1 MVPASFR
8 KSGSAGQKHY
18 GEKLRVRLRAQ
29 EDWEQWAVSAV
40 ALERGAVAW
49 GPSNCLAYVG

>member
-1 MVPASFR
+1 MVPTSFR
-8 KSGSAGQKHY
+8 KPGSVGPKHY
-18 GEKLRVRLRAQ
+18 GEKLTVRLRAQ
-29 EDWEQWAVSAV
+29 EDWEQWAMSAV